1 MMADDIPYRVE
12 TAKGGFWEMPVHW
25 GTDDWPPFAHYAEI
39 GYMMPVKAPSTG
51 LNAFWEEF
59 DAAYEAGGFFMLI
72 VHPFLTGRLARWR
85 QVETWLE
92 ETLRTKD
99 VWFARLD
106 QIADHLDGLVA
117 RAEYSP
123 RIERLPYYSGPQGG

>member
-1 MMADDIPYRVE
+1 
-12 TAKGGFWEMPVHW
+12 
-25 GTDDWPPFAHYAEI
+25 
-39 GYMMPVKAPSTG
+39 
-51 LNAFWEEF
+51 
-59 DAAYEAGGFFMLI
+59 MLI

-106 QIADHLDGLVA
+106 QSADHLDGLVA
-117 RAEYSP
+117 CAESSP
-123 RIERLPYYSGPQGG
+123 RVEKLPYYSGPQGG